1 MEKLR
6 ENKFT
11 PVLAAFGNP
20 LLDIY
25 AKINSTDILEKY
37 GLELDGAREIPNN
50 ELSRALFQE
59 VCGGREVYL
68 NAGGSAQ
75 NTARIFQW
83 LVGPQHCCVYFGSI
97 GSDEEG
103 TLVETLLRR
112 SGVHT
117 RYTYH
122 RNLPTGRCLALV
134 HGEHRS
140 LVANIGAARIYAPH
154 HLNTQDNLKVLSQ
167 VKIIYIEG
175 FFIANNF
182 LTAKELIHFCQA
194 KSIILAFNLSSA
206 YICKENPNQV
216 KELLKSADIIFGNE
230 DEYKT
235 LSDTLELGV
244 TGLRDIVEI
253 VRDLNHMHPHII
265 GKKGS
270 SQQLLKKY
278 GKIVV
283 MTRAKNDVLC
293 AHKGIDSILEI
304 KVPKVDKHLIKNT
317 TGAGDSFVSG
327 FLAGLLDEQCVETCV
342 KWGCWTACQIIQQP
356 SVQPPNVSPKEI
368 KKIR

>member
-6 ENKFT
+6 ENKFI

-37 GLELDGAREIPNN
+37 GLDMDGAREIPNN
-50 ELSRALFQE
+50 ELSRALYQE
-59 VCGGREVYL
+59 VCDGHEVYL

-97 GSDEEG
+97 GCDEEG

-117 RYTYH
+117 RYTSH

-140 LVANIGAARIYAPH
+140 LVANIGAARIYGPH

-194 KSIILAFNLSSA
+194 KSIILAFNLSSP
-206 YICKENPNQV
+206 YICKENPSQV
-216 KELLKSADIIFGNE
+216 EELCFIDSHRNFHVAIAMARRPIFGE
-230 DEYKT
+230 RTRGGLRGKLWFLEYLPQCSWPGGEEGADEEAGEAGMVRRERPGEGGGVLEPASEGGLLLAARCRWLGLGPGPE
-235 LSDTLELGV
+235 LSDGV
-244 TGLRDIVEI
+244 G
-253 VRDLNHMHPHII
+253 
-265 GKKGS
+265 GS
-270 SQQLLKKY
+270 PLLQA
-278 GKIVV
+278 
-283 MTRAKNDVLC
+283 M
-293 AHKGIDSILEI
+293 
-304 KVPKVDKHLIKNT
+304 
-317 TGAGDSFVSG
+317 
-327 FLAGLLDEQCVETCV
+327 EQ
-342 KWGCWTACQIIQQP
+342 
-356 SVQPPNVSPKEI
+356 
-368 KKIR
+368 

>member
-1 MEKLR
+1 MIDYNACADL
-6 ENKFT
+6 
-11 PVLAAFGNP
+11 
-20 LLDIY
+20 
-25 AKINSTDILEKY
+25 S
-37 GLELDGAREIPNN
+37 NN
-50 ELSRALFQE
+50 H
-59 VCGGREVYL
+59 EVYL

-182 LTAKELIHFCQA
+182 LTAKELIHFCQV
-194 KSIILAFNLSSA
+194 KSIILAFNLKVSCELSVST
-206 YICKENPNQV
+206 KEAMGLLPNASQ
-216 KELLKSADIIFGNE
+216 NN
-230 DEYKT
+230 
-235 LSDTLELGV
+235 LEVLG
-244 TGLRDIVEI
+244 
-253 VRDLNHMHPHII
+253 LNLAP
-265 GKKGS
+265 
-270 SQQLLKKY
+270 
-278 GKIVV
+278 
-283 MTRAKNDVLC
+283 
-293 AHKGIDSILEI
+293 
-304 KVPKVDKHLIKNT
+304 
-317 TGAGDSFVSG
+317 
-327 FLAGLLDEQCVETCV
+327 LAG
-342 KWGCWTACQIIQQP
+342 
-356 SVQPPNVSPKEI
+356 SVAMNYDHQRDHKAG
-368 KKIR
+368 